1 MPVIHKV
8 EQGEFLAK
16 IAQKYGF
23 SDYKTIWHHPK
34 NAPLKMKRSSPNVL
48 TPGDI
53 LFIPDKSE
61 RLEARATTQVHNFV
75 TSTRTVELQI
85 VLTDVNKDPV
95 RDASGTLK
103 VETSIFKETSGGDGL
118 IRYVI
123 PIRSE
128 KGDLTV
134 ESERLIAGG
143 RRIPLVIGHLN
154 DLETEPF
161 DPDPKRASE
170 QRAAWRDRLNNLG
183 FFAGYEDTDEEQ
195 FRWALE
201 EFQCEHMK
209 KDNSSPKAKPSGV
222 CDAETRDAMRAAYG
236 C

>member
-1 MPVIHKV
+1 MSVIHKV

-23 SDYKTIWHHPK
+23 TDYKAIWNHPK
-34 NAPLKMKRSSPNVL
+34 NAQLKKKRVSPNVL
-48 TPGDI
+48 NPGDM
-53 LFIPDKSE
+53 LFIPDKTE
-61 RLEARATTQVHNFV
+61 RQESRGTTKVHNFV
-75 TSTRTVELQI
+75 ASARKVELQI
-85 VLTDVNKDPV
+85 VLTDVSKNPV
-95 RDASGTLK
+95 DGATGTLK
-103 VETSIFKETSGGDGL
+103 VEKSILTANSGGDGL
-118 IRYVI
+118 IKYEI
-123 PIRSE
+123 PISSE

-134 ESERLIAGG
+134 ESEKLIAGG

-161 DPDPKRASE
+161 DSAPEKASE
-170 QRAAWRDRLNNLG
+170 QRAAWRDRLNNMG